1 MLPVTLYAKN
11 VNQEVESELK
21 VKRKSDLMRLWYI
34 IFGVVRLCKFH
45 HKTGRD
51 TLGLLYCDSLF
62 SSIPPTLPVA
72 MAASH
77 EAIMY
82 EICQCQFY
90 S

>member
-1 MLPVTLYAKN
+1 VTLLN
-11 VNQEVESELK
+11 
-21 VKRKSDLMRLWYI
+21 
-34 IFGVVRLCKFH
+34 IFGVLSLCKLH
-45 HKTGRD
+45 HKTEWD

-62 SSIPPTLPVA
+62 PSILATLPVA